1 MLTTNTNRTVGAGPV
16 WSSIHTLHATHV
28 LGTTHTHTHTHTQP
42 ELGPAI
48 TPFIDDATEILG
60 G

>member
-28 LGTTHTHTHTHTQP
+28 LGTTHTHTHTHTHIYTNTYINKIYFRVIR
-42 ELGPAI
+42 EI
-48 TPFIDDATEILG
+48 TH
-60 G
+60 